1 MSPGGGRGLVRLL
14 LVITCA
20 MAGPSLSQECSA
32 ERMENSVIDID
43 LSLPRGVRGAEP
55 LRVPS
60 AGGCVRACCSGHSL
74 AAPNE
79 NAYPSLLVAGLHR
92 ALGAVGG
99 KAGSTNDRG
108 DKKCNLMIFYAG
120 RTRAHPNC
128 YLFHCPT
135 TDACPMKPAK
145 GLVSY
150 RITTDTHAPEDK
162 SIKTQNFSSNEYSL
176 SSDAGAFFSHSQN
189 SPQNPTATLQQS
201 VFHQASELVNHIGKH
216 LDNIEFRTDFPESQR
231 AEQSESLDSI
241 PREKEIHLPPHMFSA
256 VQAGNP
262 TASFPTTQSGAPES
276 SSTALTPLPASSAQL
291 EFHTTSLHPRVAK
304 PTITPTTAPSPPAT
318 ATGAKPGT
326 PVASVAATHVPL
338 SSPTTSTAER
348 VTPNSRPA
356 AAPSGLRTP
365 ATSPEPTA
373 LSCSH
378 TSHGTL
384 PSSPDSILSTGG
396 SPTSPQNDL
405 WGDDPSDSGGLL
417 SEGVLGG
424 KGGVQ
429 LGEKSSLVAAL
440 LFGVLFLLLVMALTG
455 KKIHESLQ
463 KRHYTR
469 LDYLINGMYADV

>member
-1 MSPGGGRGLVRLL
+1 LL
-14 LVITCA
+14 LITCA

-32 ERMENSVIDID
+32 ERMENSIIDID

-55 LRVPS
+55 LRVPG
-60 AGGCVRACCSGHSL
+60 AGACVRACCSGRSL
-74 AAPNE
+74 A
-79 NAYPSLLVAGLHR
+79 
-92 ALGAVGG
+92 
-99 KAGSTNDRG
+99 G
-108 DKKCNLMIFYAG
+108 DKKCNLVIFYAG

-150 RITTDTHAPEDK
+150 KITRDTHAPEDK
-162 SIKTQNFSSNEYSL
+162 SIKTENFSSNEYFL

-216 LDNIEFRTDFPESQR
+216 LDNIEFHTDFPESQR
-231 AEQSESLDSI
+231 AEQPESLDSI
-241 PREKEIHLPPHMFSA
+241 PREKEINLPPNTFSA
-256 VQAGNP
+256 VQTGNP
-262 TASFPTTQSGAPES
+262 TASFPTTRSGAPES
-276 SSTALTPLPASSAQL
+276 SSAALTPLPASTTKL
-291 EFHTTSLHPRVAK
+291 ESHTTSLHPRVAK
-304 PTITPTTAPSPPAT
+304 PTITPTPATSPPAT
-318 ATGAKPGT
+318 APGAKPGT
-326 PVASVAATHVPL
+326 PVTSVAAAHVPL
-338 SSPTTSTAER
+338 SGPTTSTAER
-348 VTPNSRPA
+348 VTPNSRAA

-373 LSCSH
+373 LSRNH

-384 PSSPDSILSTGG
+384 PSSSDSILSTGG
-396 SPTSPQNDL
+396 SPTSPQNAL
-405 WGDDPSDSGGLL
+405 RGDDPSDSEGHL

-440 LFGVLFLLLVMALTG
+440 LFGVIFLLLVIALTG